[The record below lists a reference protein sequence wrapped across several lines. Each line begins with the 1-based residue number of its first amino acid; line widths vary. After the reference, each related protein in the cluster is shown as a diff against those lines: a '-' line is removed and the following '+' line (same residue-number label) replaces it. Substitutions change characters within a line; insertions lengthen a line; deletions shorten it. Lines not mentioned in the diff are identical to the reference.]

1 MRSILPAILLLQ
13 PALDA
18 RENMPFPEKSE
29 RVTSLLPNGSKLHQ
43 VMLPRYDENQRLS
56 AVLKADVMTLVSN
69 HVIAGDTVSVAF
81 YNQDQSTRARLEMDH
96 AALDQ
101 STGVLKA
108 VDAVTLHGDRIRAA
122 GTGLTYHM
130 QKTQGF
136 LTGPVETRI
145 RANTR
150 TTMNQNDPP
159 TRPAVALAGAVMLAT
174 ISNAGAAAP
183 TALTTA
189 EKSAIE
195 ADAAPLAPAQARLV
209 EASRASLRA
218 DLAASAEATRAATAF
233 LDEVGVAGDAPEAP
247 AIQPPAAPLE
257 IDAAP
262 DDTLINCEGGMY
274 FDAGAG
280 ILVYLKN
287 VRVRDSRFDLS
298 GANEVKIF
306 LAKKTP
312 PAGATDATGQAGKK
326 DQPGF
331 GAGFGDVERVVAT
344 GAVRILQKQPG
355 QGKQPVEASGAI
367 FTYHPKSGEIVITGG
382 YPWVKQGSSFMRAK
396 QPNLSLRIHQSGSF
410 VTEGN
415 WDMGG
420 RLDQKP

>member
-1 MRSILPAILLLQ
+1 MRSFLPALMLVQPGLHAEAKLQ
-13 PALDA
+13 
-18 RENMPFPEKSE
+18 MPEKSE
-29 RVTSLLPNGSKLHQ
+29 RVTSLLPNGSKLHR

-69 HVIAGDTVSVAF
+69 HVIAGDTVSIAF
-81 YNQDQSTRARLEMDH
+81 YNQDQSTRARLEMKH

-101 STGVLKA
+101 SSGLLRA
-108 VDAVTLHGDRIRAA
+108 VDAVSVSGDRIRAA
-122 GTGLTYHM
+122 GSGLTYHM
-130 QKTQGF
+130 QKSQGF
-136 LTGPVETRI
+136 LHGPVETRI
-145 RANTR
+145 RADTK
-150 TTMNQNDPP
+150 TTMNQNDPL
-159 TRPAVALAGAVMLAT
+159 TRPAVALAGAAMLAT
-174 ISNAGAAAP
+174 ISNAGVAAP
-183 TALTTA
+183 TALTAA

-195 ADAAPLAPAQARLV
+195 ADAAPSAPAQARLA

-233 LDEVGVAGDAPEAP
+233 LDQAGVGGDGHDTS

-257 IDAAP
+257 IDTNS
-262 DDTLINCEGGMY
+262 DNTLINCEGGMY
-274 FDAGAG
+274 FDAAAG

-287 VRVRDSRFDLS
+287 VRVKDPRFDLS

-312 PAGATDATGQAGKK
+312 PADAKKQAEQK

-331 GAGFGDVERVVAT
+331 GSGFGDVERVVAT

-382 YPWVKQGSSFMRAK
+382 YPWVKQGSSFMRAR
-396 QPNLSLRIHQSGSF
+396 QPNLSLRILQSGSF

-420 RLDQKP
+420 RLDKKP